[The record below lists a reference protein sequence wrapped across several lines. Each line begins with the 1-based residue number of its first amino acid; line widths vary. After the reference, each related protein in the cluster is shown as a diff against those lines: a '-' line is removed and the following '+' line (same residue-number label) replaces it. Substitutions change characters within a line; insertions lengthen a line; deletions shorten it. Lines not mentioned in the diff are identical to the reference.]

1 MQRADSLEDSDAGKD
16 WGQEKGTTEN
26 EMLGWHQWLNGYEFE
41 QTPGDREGQGNLARC
56 NSWGHKVRHDQ
67 AAAQQQSIKKIKIV
81 PVVSIAQTNAYCKC

>member
-1 MQRADSLEDSDAGKD
+1 MTEDEMVE
-16 WGQEKGTTEN
+16 WHHRLKG
-26 EMLGWHQWLNGYEFE
+26 HEFK
-41 QTPGDREGQGNLARC
+41 QTPENREGQGNLARC